1 MAMIDRANDPMMAE
15 AKRFM
20 EDYYRTFDANRADLA
35 KVYRFESLVNFSG
48 RMIEGK
54 EAIVAKLTSL
64 QQCRHQIGH
73 IDCFPLS
80 ETGGVIVMVTGYM
93 WLDGKPD
100 ALLFNQSF
108 HLIPSP
114 PAEGE
119 GDSFYVAQQIW
130 SAYDFNNHRAALA

>member
-1 MAMIDRANDPMMAE
+1 MATIDRANDPMMAE

-20 EDYYRTFDANRADLA
+20 EDYYRTFDANRADLVKA
-35 KVYRFESLVNFSG
+35 YRDESVVNFSG

-64 QQCRHQIGH
+64 QQCQHQIGH
-73 IDCFPLS
+73 IDCYPLRQ
-80 ETGGVIVMVTGYM
+80 TGGVIVIVSGYM

-100 ALLFNQSF
+100 DLLFNQTF
-108 HLIPSP
+108 HLMPA
-114 PAEGE
+114 PAEE
-119 GDSFYVAQQIW
+119 GGSFYVAQQIW